1 MRFPSI
7 TIGTIA
13 TLLLCPL
20 PAAAQ
25 DVTETALK
33 AAYIYNFAKFT
44 QWPADAT
51 TAEPLFLCVVGD
63 PAIGRA
69 LDQAVKGLT
78 LSGRTITVPQ
88 LAADTP
94 SLGGCHIAYLSG
106 LTATQSAKIITGLR
120 DTSVLTISDAQAFT
134 KAGGIA
140 QFFFENGRLLF
151 DVNLASVKRAR
162 LQISSRLLTLART
175 PK

>member
-1 MRFPSI
+1 M
-7 TIGTIA
+7 TAGTFAI
-13 TLLLCPL
+13 LLLCPL
-20 PAAAQ
+20 TASAQ
-25 DVTETALK
+25 DVTEPKLK

-51 TAEPLFLCVVGD
+51 TAGSPLFLCVVGD